1 MRRCGLLILTLALL
15 TAVAAG
21 ESLVVEDFDGSD
33 GGGLRL
39 KESVEGSVVFALDQD
54 ESGGRHLALDFE
66 RKENAG
72 YAYVY
77 LPITGGLSKSASEY
91 DGISLRVKG
100 DGSATFGLIE
110 IRCDGYTN
118 IFQAVFPL
126 DSKEWRRVEIRWDEF
141 FQINDGTRE
150 AGINWNDL
158 NVFALGSRAMW
169 GSCSYAIDDIAL
181 ASIEPAPARRAYD
194 GMCGLSHTVAKLKEG
209 AQVTLAAL
217 GDSITYGTKVPQEKR
232 DSALYF
238 ALVAEGLEES
248 FDGVSVKAVNAGRGG
263 DTIAEGLVR
272 IGHQVAACNA
282 DLVMV
287 YLGANDA
294 FYDFPEQRV
303 RHTMSLLLD
312 KLLETTDADIL
323 LLGPT
328 QIIGKPGVPESY
340 GKIYSEV
347 AREKGVAY
355 LDLSD
360 ALAVLAEPD
369 FDMALADNVHLSV
382 YGHEVVG
389 QAILEFIL
397 EKARQ

>member
-1 MRRCGLLILTLALL
+1 MRRCGLFMLTFALL
-15 TAVAAG
+15 AAAAAG

-39 KESVEGSVVFALDQD
+39 RETVEGSVVFALEQD
-54 ESGGRHLALDFE
+54 ESGGRYLALDFE
-66 RKENAG
+66 RKENSG

-77 LPITGGLSKSASEY
+77 LPITDGLSKSASEY
-91 DGISLRVKG
+91 DGISLRVRG

-126 DSKEWRRVEIRWDEF
+126 DCDEWRRVDIRWDEF

-150 AGINWNDL
+150 AAINWNDL

-181 ASIEPAPARRAYD
+181 ASIEPRPARKAYD
-194 GMCGLSHTVAKLKEG
+194 GMSRLSHTVAKLNDG
-209 AQVTLAAL
+209 AELTLVAL
-217 GDSITYGTKVPQEKR
+217 GDSITYGTKVPREER

-238 ALVAEGLEES
+238 ARVAEGLAAS
-248 FDGVSVKAVNAGRGG
+248 FEGVSVKAVNAGRGG
-263 DTIAEGLVR
+263 DSIAEGLVR
-272 IGHQVAACNA
+272 IGHQVAACNG

-294 FYDFPEQRV
+294 FYDFPERRV
-303 RHTMSLLLD
+303 RRTMSLLVD

-323 LLGPT
+323 ILGPT
-328 QIIGKPGVPESY
+328 QIVGKPGKPESY
-340 GKIYSEV
+340 GEIYSEI

-369 FDMALADNVHLSV
+369 FDRALADNVHLSP
-382 YGHEVVG
+382 YGHEVIA

-397 EKARQ
+397 EKAKP